1 MRPSVG
7 PVAARA
13 NLSAALVAA
22 WASLSVALVAARTNL
37 HAALA
42 AMLALASAPAIAQT
56 SEPAGPPS
64 FDRPGI
70 SFSTDTLPRG
80 AFAWEQGLPD
90 FVRDD
95 DGGSR
100 SRLYSANTNL
110 RLGLSDRVELQ
121 LATSAYNRLR
131 ERDGDG
137 RRSRHGAG
145 DTGLAIKLAL
155 PAAHEAFSW
164 AVLGAVTAASGDRD
178 FSNGATQYTLGT
190 TLGYDFNERVAGAL
204 YVNLDRS
211 DGRDTWTWSPSLS
224 FALSDRIGAYFEAGM
239 SKADGE
245 SATSVAG
252 GGVTWMA
259 TPRVQLDASFDLG
272 LDRRSPDL
280 QGGVGASFYFD

>member
-1 MRPSVG
+1 MRPSAA
-7 PVAARA
+7 PVAARTGL
-13 NLSAALVAA
+13 NV
-22 WASLSVALVAARTNL
+22 
-37 HAALA
+37 ALA
-42 AMLALASAPAIAQT
+42 ATLALAGAPAIAQT
-56 SEPAGPPS
+56 SEPAEPAEPPS

-95 DGGSR
+95 DGGTR

-145 DTGLAIKLAL
+145 DTGLAIKVAL
-155 PAAHEAFSW
+155 RASHEAFSW

-190 TLGYDFNERVAGAL
+190 TLGYDFDERLAGAL
-204 YVNLDRS
+204 YLNLDRS

-224 FALSDRIGAYFEAGM
+224 FALSDRVGAYLEAGV

-252 GGVTWMA
+252 AGVTWMA

-272 LDRRSPDL
+272 LDRGSADL
-280 QGGVGASFYFD
+280 QAGVGASFYFD

>member
-1 MRPSVG
+1 MRP
-7 PVAARA
+7 A
-13 NLSAALVAA
+13 
-22 WASLSVALVAARTNL
+22 
-37 HAALA
+37 AALA
-42 AMLALASAPAIAQT
+42 AAHVRGAVVAAIAATLTIATAPAAAQT
-56 SEPAGPPS
+56 SDAAEPPS

-90 FVRDD
+90 FERND
-95 DGGSR
+95 DGGRR

-110 RLGLSDRVELQ
+110 RLGLSERVELQ

-145 DTGLAIKLAL
+145 DTGLAVKVAL
-155 PAAHEAFSW
+155 PSSHEAFSW
-164 AVLGAVTAASGDRD
+164 AVLGAVTAASGARD

-204 YVNLDRS
+204 YFNLDRS
-211 DGRDTWTWSPSLS
+211 DGADTWTWSPSLS
-224 FALSDRIGAYFEAGM
+224 FALSDRTAVYVEAGM
-239 SKADGE
+239 SHSDHA
-245 SATSVAG
+245 STTSVAG

-259 TPRVQLDASFDLG
+259 TPRVQLDASFDVG
-272 LDRRSPDL
+272 LDRNSPDL
-280 QGGVGASFYFD
+280 QGGLGASFYFD